1 MLWVVSKATLLGD
14 TPALFVS
21 QFTRRHPCT
30 LYDPIFFLMRMSDGV
45 EMRRE
50 CGVVGRA
57 VIRWRGKGEGLLGRA
72 WGRESAAAGGA
83 GVGWLARIL
92 DCNSST

>member
-1 MLWVVSKATLLGD
+1 
-14 TPALFVS
+14 
-21 QFTRRHPCT
+21 
-30 LYDPIFFLMRMSDGV
+30 MRMSDGV
-45 EMRRE
+45 KMRRE

-72 WGRESAAAGGA
+72 GGRECAAAGGA
-83 GVGWLARIL
+83 GVGFAPIL